1 MGVWATTPSFLQRY
15 LNQDASHSQCVAQ
28 GDKAWQDLPAHH
40 SRSCDEPHNTPRPQA
55 NKPEVILQRG
65 VIVGRY
71 LANQSISEIS
81 RELGLSRN
89 TVTKWIRR
97 YEEEGHV
104 STRPRTGRPRI
115 TTVEHDALLFDAAV
129 QSPFKTSMTLTR
141 ELNLPCSARTTRT
154 RLVDSGLASRVPA
167 RKPSLSPQHMAERL
181 RFAQTYAE
189 ENVDFWRSVIF
200 TDESSFSSVST
211 PGRHCRRRIGERYN
225 DNHIWTIDRRAAKWT
240 RGAYFLMERNLLG
253 AYFSVER
260 HMLG

>member
-1 MGVWATTPSFLQRY
+1 MAERRQHG
-15 LNQDASHSQCVAQ
+15 H
-28 GDKAWQDLPAHH
+28 
-40 SRSCDEPHNTPRPQA
+40 RPQAQA

-89 TVTKWIRR
+89 TVMKWIRR

-115 TTVEHDALLFDAAV
+115 TTVEHDALLFDAAA
-129 QSPFKTSMTLTR
+129 QSPFKTSMTLTP

-167 RKPSLSPQHMAERL
+167 RKPSLSTTHGRMVKPVLAHHGVEDWLGRVESYMRASLRRL
-181 RFAQTYAE
+181 ILGRHFNTPL
-189 ENVDFWRSVIF
+189 NL
-200 TDESSFSSVST
+200 FSSIL
-211 PGRHCRRRIGERYN
+211 PYQ
-225 DNHIWTIDRRAAKWT
+225 
-240 RGAYFLMERNLLG
+240 
-253 AYFSVER
+253 
-260 HMLG
+260 MLQMPTGGGGP